1 MIRSTNILKFT
12 YIEVSSR
19 NFILEHNTEHISSQM
34 LSKPPVLQNGDFQT
48 LALELGV
55 EVCVDRSA
63 HPLQHQQPPGGPR
76 ARPVEDQPLPS
87 DQPQR
92 LWRGNFP
99 QVLTCSEFC

>member
-1 MIRSTNILKFT
+1 MIRSTNILRFT

-55 EVCVDRSA
+55 EVGVDRSA
-63 HPLQHQQPPGGPR
+63 HPLQHQQVHALLGHLLGQLKSKER
-76 ARPVEDQPLPS
+76 DS
-87 DQPQR
+87 
-92 LWRGNFP
+92 
-99 QVLTCSEFC
+99 

>member
-19 NFILEHNTEHISSQM
+19 NFILKHNTEHISSQM

-55 EVCVDRSA
+55 EVGVDRSA
-63 HPLQHQQPPGGPR
+63 HPLQHQQVHALLGHLLGQLKSK
-76 ARPVEDQPLPS
+76 EKDS
-87 DQPQR
+87 
-92 LWRGNFP
+92 
-99 QVLTCSEFC
+99 